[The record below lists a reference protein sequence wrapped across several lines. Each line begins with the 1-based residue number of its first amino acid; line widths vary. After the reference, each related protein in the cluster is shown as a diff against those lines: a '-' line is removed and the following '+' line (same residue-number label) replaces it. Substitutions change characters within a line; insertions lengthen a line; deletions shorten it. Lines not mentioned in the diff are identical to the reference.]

1 MIARLIEGSARNP
14 VLVILCV
21 LLLAGWGLW
30 ALFQVPVD
38 AIPDLSDVQVIVY
51 TEWQGRSPTLI
62 EDQITYPVVT
72 SLLAGPKVKRV
83 RGVSEYGVS
92 YVYVIFEDRTDL
104 YWARSRVLEYLQK
117 LTGKLPIGVTP
128 TLGPDA
134 TGVGWVYQYALVDES
149 GTHDLA
155 QLRSLQDWYL
165 RYQLESVPGVAEVL
179 AIGGF
184 VKQYQIEVD
193 PNTLAAYRLPIQRVT
208 EAVRNSNA
216 EVSGRVLEMAGT
228 EYVIRG
234 RGYLRSVDE
243 IELIPVGTD
252 GRGTPILVRDIG
264 HVQLGPDQ
272 RRGIAELDGKGQTV
286 GGIVIMRAGEN
297 ALAVIERIKTR
308 LKDIAPALPDGV
320 RIVPTY
326 DRSDLIQRAI
336 AVLREKLLEESVI
349 VSLIALVFLFH
360 VRSALVAVLILPVA
374 VLLAFVPMAYLKI
387 TSNIMSLGGIAI
399 AIGAMVDAA
408 IVMVEN
414 AHKRLEQSPSGK
426 EARPMGKEPAP
437 AGSGREGV
445 TTPGAGGCES
455 NRTEIIIAAAKE
467 VGRPLFFS
475 LLVIAVSF
483 LPIFALEAQEG
494 RLFTPLAYTKT
505 FSMLFATALSVT
517 LAPVLMVL
525 LIRGHIRA
533 ETKNPLN
540 RLLIS
545 LYRPILSGAL
555 RMRWLTLGLAVAAVA
570 ITVPV
575 FSRLGAEFMP
585 PLNEGTILYMPTT
598 VPGLSI
604 PEATKVLQV
613 QDQLLTTF
621 PEVERVFG
629 KMGKAPTA
637 TDPAFVGMAEIT
649 VTLKPES
656 QWRPGM
662 TWDRLLDEMDAKL
675 RIPGF
680 PNIWWMPIQTRTEM
694 ITTGVRSP
702 VGIKVL
708 GPDLKTIERIGLEI
722 ERALATVP
730 GTRSAF
736 AERLNEGYYLD
747 LIVNRREAARYGLT
761 VGDVQEVITSAIGG
775 ETVTTT
781 VEGRERYPI
790 NVRYKRELRDDPD
803 RLKRVLIPTPTGAQ
817 IPLGQIAEMVIA
829 QGPPSIADEAGAL
842 AGLVSVSVGG
852 RDLRGYVQDAQRVVH
867 ALVTLPSGYRLIWTG
882 QYEHLV
888 RAEERL
894 KLVIP
899 VTLAVILLL
908 LYLNFHSLAKSLI
921 VLLSVPF
928 AVIGAIWYLH
938 YLGYNLSVAVWV
950 GIIALAGV
958 AAETGVVMLVYLD
971 EVYERRVR
979 EGRMTTAQDL
989 LDAIMEG
996 AVQRVRPKM
1005 MTVAAIMGGLIPIM
1019 WTTGAGADVM
1029 KRIAAPMI
1037 GGMVSSTVLTLI
1049 VIPVLYSM
1057 WRRAQFREPR
1067 RGA

>member
-14 VLVILCV
+14 ILVILLV
-21 LLLAGWGLW
+21 LLLGAWGLW
-30 ALFQVPVD
+30 AGFRVPLD
-38 AIPDLSDVQVIVY
+38 AVPDLSDVQVTIY
-51 TEWQGRSPTLI
+51 TEWQGRSPTLM
-62 EDQITYPVVT
+62 EDQVTYPIVT

-104 YWARSRVLEYLQK
+104 YWARSRVLEYMQK
-117 LTGKLPIGVTP
+117 LSGRLPAGVAP

-149 GTHDLA
+149 GAHDLA

-165 RYQLESVPGVAEVL
+165 RYQLESVPGVAEVS
-179 AIGGF
+179 AVGGF

-193 PNTLAAYRLPIQRVT
+193 PNTLAAYRLPIKT
-208 EAVRNSNA
+208 IIEAVRNSNA

-228 EYVIRG
+228 EYIIRG
-234 RGYLRSVDE
+234 RGYLRSIED

-252 GRGTPILVRDIG
+252 GRGTPILIRDIA
-264 HVQLGPDQ
+264 HVQIGPDQ
-272 RRGIAELDGKGQTV
+272 RRGIAELDGKGQVV

-297 ALAVIERIKTR
+297 ALAVIERIKAKLAEIT
-308 LKDIAPALPDGV
+308 PALPKGV
-320 RIVPTY
+320 QIVPTY
-326 DRSDLIQRAI
+326 DRSDLIHRAI
-336 AVLREKLLEESVI
+336 AVLREKLVEESII
-349 VSLIALVFLFH
+349 VSLVAVVFLFH
-360 VRSALVAVLILPVA
+360 LRSALVAILILPVA
-374 VLLAFVPMAYLKI
+374 VLLAFIPMAYLNI
-387 TSNIMSLGGIAI
+387 TSSIMSLGGIAI

-414 AHKRLEQSPSGK
+414 AHKRLEQ
-426 EARPMGKEPAP
+426 AP
-437 AGSGREGV
+437 KADRIE
-445 TTPGAGGCES
+445 T
-455 NRTEIIIAAAKE
+455 IIAAAKE

-505 FSMLFATALSVT
+505 FAMLFATALSVT

-525 LIRGHIRA
+525 LIRGRIRA
-533 ETKNPLN
+533 EAKNPLN
-540 RLLIS
+540 RLLVS
-545 LYRPILSGAL
+545 LYRPIISGAL
-555 RMRWLTLGLAVAAVA
+555 RVRWLTLGLAVVVVGFTAP
-570 ITVPV
+570 IY
-575 FSRLGAEFMP
+575 SRLGAEFMP

-604 PEATKVLQV
+604 PESAKVLQI

-649 VTLKPES
+649 ITLKPEE

-708 GPDLKTIERIGLEI
+708 GPDLKTIEKIGLEI
-722 ERALATVP
+722 EQVLATVP
-730 GTRSAF
+730 GTKSAF

-747 LIVNRREAARYGLT
+747 LTVNRREAARYGLT
-761 VGDVQEVITSAIGG
+761 VGDVQAVITSAIGG

-781 VEGRERYPI
+781 VEGRERYSV

-803 RLKRVLIPTPTGAQ
+803 RLKRVLIPTSSGAQ
-817 IPLGQIAEMVIA
+817 VPLGQIADLVIT

-842 AGLVSVSVGG
+842 AGLVSVAVSG
-852 RDLRGYVQDAQRVVH
+852 RDLRGYVEDAQRAVRDR
-867 ALVTLPSGYRLIWTG
+867 VTLPSGYRLVWAG

-894 KLVIP
+894 KLVVP
-899 VTLAVILLL
+899 VTIGIILLL
-908 LYLNFHSLAKSLI
+908 LYLNFRSMAKSLI

-928 AVIGAIWYLH
+928 AAIGAIWYLD
-938 YLGYNLSVAVWV
+938 YLNYNMSVAVWV

-971 EVYERRVR
+971 EAYERRVR
-979 EGRMTTAQDL
+979 EGRMTTVQDL
-989 LDAIMEG
+989 REAIIEG

-1005 MTVAAIMGGLIPIM
+1005 MTVAAIMGGLLPIM
-1019 WTTGAGADVM
+1019 WTTGTGADVM

-1037 GGMVSSTVLTLI
+1037 GGMVSSTILTLI
-1049 VIPVLYSM
+1049 VIPALYFIWKGWIMRSHSSSETTFARPM
-1057 WRRAQFREPR
+1057 
-1067 RGA
+1067 

>member
-14 VLVILCV
+14 ILVILCV
-21 LLLAGWGLW
+21 VLLAAGGLW
-30 ALFQVPVD
+30 AGFQVPLD
-38 AIPDLSDVQVIVY
+38 AIPDLSDVQVTIY
-51 TEWQGRSPTLI
+51 TEWPGRSPSLI
-62 EDQITYPVVT
+62 EDQVTYPIVT

-104 YWARSRVLEYLQK
+104 YWARSRVLEYMQK
-117 LTGKLPIGVTP
+117 LTGKLPSGVAP

-149 GTHDLA
+149 GAHDLA

-165 RYQLESVPGVAEVL
+165 RYQLESVPGVAEVS
-179 AIGGF
+179 AVGGF

-193 PNTLAAYRLPIQRVT
+193 PNTLAAYRLPIKT
-208 EAVRNSNA
+208 IIEAVRNSNA

-234 RGYLRSVDE
+234 RGYLRSVDD

-252 GRGTPILVRDIG
+252 GRGTPILIRDIA
-264 HVQLGPDQ
+264 HVHIGPDQ
-272 RRGIAELDGKGQTV
+272 RRGVAELDGKGQTV

-297 ALAVIERIKTR
+297 ALAVIERIKAR
-308 LKDIAPALPDGV
+308 LEEITPALPKGIH
-320 RIVPTY
+320 IVPTY
-326 DRSDLIQRAI
+326 DRSDLIHRAI
-336 AVLREKLLEESVI
+336 AVLREKLVEESVI
-349 VSLIALVFLFH
+349 VSLVAVVFLFH
-360 VRSALVAVLILPVA
+360 LRSALVAILILPVA
-374 VLLAFVPMAYLKI
+374 VLLAFIPMAYLHI
-387 TSNIMSLGGIAI
+387 TSSIMSLGGIAI

-414 AHKRLEQSPSGK
+414 AHKRLEQ
-426 EARPMGKEPAP
+426 AP
-437 AGSGREGV
+437 HADRIE
-445 TTPGAGGCES
+445 T
-455 NRTEIIIAAAKE
+455 IIAAAKE

-505 FSMLFATALSVT
+505 FSMLFATVLSVT

-525 LIRGHIRA
+525 LIRGRIRA

-540 RLLIS
+540 RLLIA

-555 RMRWLTLGLAVAAVA
+555 RVRWLTLGLAVVVVGL
-570 ITVPV
+570 TVPI

-604 PEATKVLQV
+604 PESAKVLQV

-649 VTLKPES
+649 VTLKPEA

-708 GPDLKTIERIGLEI
+708 GPDLKTIEKIGLEI
-722 ERALATVP
+722 EQVLANVP
-730 GTRSAF
+730 GTKSAF

-747 LIVNRREAARYGLT
+747 IIVNRREAARYGLA
-761 VGDVQEVITSAIGG
+761 VGDVQSVITSAIGG
-775 ETVTTT
+775 ETVTTM
-781 VEGRERYPI
+781 VEGRERYPV

-803 RLKRVLIPTPTGAQ
+803 RLKRVLIPTPSGAQ
-817 IPLGQIAEMVIA
+817 IPLGQVADLVIT

-842 AGLVSVSVGG
+842 AGLVSVAVSG
-852 RDLRGYVQDAQRVVH
+852 RDLRGYVEDAQRAVRER
-867 ALVTLPSGYRLIWTG
+867 VTLPPGYRLIWAG

-894 KLVIP
+894 KLVVP
-899 VTLAVILLL
+899 VTIGIILLL
-908 LYLNFHSLAKSLI
+908 LYLNFGSLAKSLI

-928 AVIGAIWYLH
+928 AAIGAIWYLD

-971 EVYERRVR
+971 EAYERRVR
-979 EGRMTTAQDL
+979 EGRMTTVHDMRE
-989 LDAIMEG
+989 AIMEG

-1005 MTVAAIMGGLIPIM
+1005 MTVAAIMGGLLPIM
-1019 WTTGAGADVM
+1019 WTTGTGADVM

-1037 GGMVSSTVLTLI
+1037 GGMVSSTILTLI
-1049 VIPVLYSM
+1049 VIPVLYFI
-1057 WRRAQFREPR
+1057 WKRRIMSSGSPIDTPCAGPR
-1067 RGA
+1067 PS

>member
-21 LLLAGWGLW
+21 LLLTGWGLW
-30 ALFQVPVD
+30 ALFQVPLD

-117 LTGKLPIGVTP
+117 LTGKLPPGVTP

-165 RYQLESVPGVAEVL
+165 RYQLESVPGVAEVSV
-179 AIGGF
+179 IGGF

-193 PNTLAAYRLPIQRVT
+193 PNTLAAYRLPIQRVI

-228 EYVIRG
+228 EFVIRG

-297 ALAVIERIKTR
+297 ALAVIERIKAR
-308 LKDIAPALPDGV
+308 LEDIAPALPEGV
-320 RIVPTY
+320 HIIPTY
-326 DRSDLIQRAI
+326 DRSDLIHRAI
-336 AVLREKLLEESVI
+336 AVLREKLVEESVI
-349 VSLIALVFLFH
+349 VSLIALVFLLH
-360 VRSALVAVLILPVA
+360 VRSALVVILILPVA
-374 VLLAFVPMAYLKI
+374 VLLAFIPMAYLRI

-414 AHKRLEQSPSGK
+414 AHKWLEQSPSGK
-426 EARPMGKEPAP
+426 EARPIGSEFAP
-437 AGSGREGV
+437 AGSGREGI

-455 NRTEIIIAAAKE
+455 NRAEIIIAAAKE

-483 LPIFALEAQEG
+483 LPIFALESQEG

-525 LIRGHIRA
+525 LIRGKIRPEA
-533 ETKNPLN
+533 KNPLN
-540 RLLIS
+540 RWLIA

-555 RMRWLTLGLAVAAVA
+555 RIRWLTMGVAVAAVA
-570 ITVPV
+570 ITMPV

-604 PEATKVLQV
+604 PEATRVLQV

-649 VTLKPES
+649 VTLKPEA

-722 ERALATVP
+722 EQALATVP

-747 LIVNRREAARYGLT
+747 LIVDRREAARYGLT
-761 VGDVQEVITSAIGG
+761 VGDVQTVITSAIGG

-781 VEGRERYPI
+781 VEGRERYPV

-803 RLKRVLIPTPTGAQ
+803 RLKRVLVPTPTGAQ
-817 IPLGQIAEMVIA
+817 IPLGQIAEMVIT
-829 QGPPSIADEAGAL
+829 QGPPSIADEAGSL
-842 AGLVSVSVGG
+842 AGLVSVSVSG
-852 RDLRGYVQDAQRVVH
+852 RDLRGYVQDAQRAVH
-867 ALVTLPSGYRLIWTG
+867 ELVTLPSGYRLIWTG

-894 KLVIP
+894 KLVVP

-908 LYLNFHSLAKSLI
+908 LYLNFRSLAKSLI

-971 EVYERRVR
+971 EAYERRVR
-979 EGRMTTAQDL
+979 EGRMITAQDL
-989 LDAIMEG
+989 HEAIMEG

-1005 MTVAAIMGGLIPIM
+1005 MTVAAVMGGLIPIM
-1019 WTTGAGADVM
+1019 WTTGTGADVM

-1037 GGMVSSTVLTLI
+1037 GGMVSSTMLTLL
-1049 VIPVLYSM
+1049 VIPVLYAL
-1057 WRRAQFREPR
+1057 WRGRSLSEK
-1067 RGA
+1067 

>member
-21 LLLAGWGLW
+21 LLLTGWGLW
-30 ALFQVPVD
+30 ALFQVPLD

-117 LTGKLPIGVTP
+117 LTGKLPPGVTP

-165 RYQLESVPGVAEVL
+165 RYQLESVPGVAEVS

-193 PNTLAAYRLPIQRVT
+193 PNTLAAYRLPIQRVI

-234 RGYLRSVDE
+234 RGYLQSIDE

-264 HVQLGPDQ
+264 RVQLGPDQ

-286 GGIVIMRAGEN
+286 GSIVIMRAGEN
-297 ALAVIERIKTR
+297 ALAVIERIKSR
-308 LKDIAPALPDGV
+308 LKEITPALPEGV
-320 RIVPTY
+320 HIVPTY

-349 VSLIALVFLFH
+349 VSLIAVLFLFH
-360 VRSALVAVLILPVA
+360 FRSALVAILILPVA
-374 VLLAFVPMAYLKI
+374 VLLAFIPMAYLKI

-414 AHKRLEQSPSGK
+414 AHKRLEQSPQ
-426 EARPMGKEPAP
+426 ADRI
-437 AGSGREGV
+437 
-445 TTPGAGGCES
+445 
-455 NRTEIIIAAAKE
+455 EIIIAAAKE

-525 LIRGHIRA
+525 LIRGKIRP

-540 RLLIS
+540 WWLIA
-545 LYRPILSGAL
+545 LYRPILSGTL
-555 RMRWLTLGLAVAAVA
+555 RRRWLTVGLALAAVGVTA
-570 ITVPV
+570 PV
-575 FSRLGAEFMP
+575 FFRLGAEFMP

-629 KMGKAPTA
+629 KMGKASTA

-649 VTLKPES
+649 VTLKPEA
-656 QWRPGM
+656 QWRTGM
-662 TWDRLLDEMDAKL
+662 TWDKLLDEMDAKL
-675 RIPGF
+675 HIPGF

-702 VGIKVL
+702 VGIRVL
-708 GPDLKTIERIGLEI
+708 GPELKTIERIGIEI
-722 ERALATVP
+722 EQAVATVP

-747 LIVNRREAARYGLT
+747 VIVNRQEAARYGLT
-761 VGDVQEVITSAIGG
+761 VGDVQAVITSAIGG
-775 ETVTTT
+775 ETVTNT
-781 VEGRERYPI
+781 VEGRERYPV

-817 IPLGQIAEMVIA
+817 VPLGQIAELVIM

-842 AGLVSVSVGG
+842 AGLVSVSVSG
-852 RDLRGYVQDAQRVVH
+852 RDLRGYVHDAQRAVQK
-867 ALVTLPSGYRLIWTG
+867 LITLPSGYRLVWTG

-894 KLVIP
+894 QRVIP
-899 VTLAVILLL
+899 VTLAIILLL
-908 LYLNFHSLAKSLI
+908 LYLNFRSLAKSLM

-928 AVIGAIWYLH
+928 AVLGAIWYLH

-958 AAETGVVMLVYLD
+958 AVETGVVMLVYLD
-971 EVYERRVR
+971 EAYERRVQ
-979 EGRMTTAQDL
+979 EGRLGTPQDL
-989 LDAIMEG
+989 HDAIIEG

-1005 MTVAAIMGGLIPIM
+1005 MTVAAIMGGLLPIM
-1019 WTTGAGADVM
+1019 WSTGTGADVM

-1037 GGMVSSTVLTLI
+1037 GGMVSSTILTLL
-1049 VIPVLYSM
+1049 VIPVLYAL
-1057 WRRAQFREPR
+1057 WRGQSSKPGIR
-1067 RGA
+1067 

>member
-14 VLVILCV
+14 TLIILLVLMLS
-21 LLLAGWGLW
+21 AWGLW
-30 ALFQVPVD
+30 ALFQVPLD

-51 TEWQGRSPTLI
+51 TEWPGRSPTLI
-62 EDQITYPVVT
+62 EDQITYPIVT
-72 SLLAGPKVKRV
+72 SLLAGPRVKRV

-149 GTHDLA
+149 GAHDLA

-165 RYQLESVPGVAEVL
+165 RYQLESVPGVAEVS

-193 PNTLAAYRLPIQRVT
+193 PNTLAAYRLPIQKVI

-234 RGYLRSVDE
+234 RGYLRAVDE

-308 LKDIAPALPDGV
+308 LEEITPALPRGV
-320 RIVPTY
+320 RIVPVY
-326 DRSDLIQRAI
+326 DRSDLIHRAI
-336 AVLREKLLEESVI
+336 TVLREKLLEESVI
-349 VSLIALVFLFH
+349 VSLVAMLFLFH
-360 VRSALVAVLILPVA
+360 LRSALVAILILPVA
-374 VLLAFVPMAYLKI
+374 VLLAFIPMVYLKI

-414 AHKRLEQSPSGK
+414 AHKRLEQSPSG
-426 EARPMGKEPAP
+426 
-437 AGSGREGV
+437 
-445 TTPGAGGCES
+445 

-483 LPIFALEAQEG
+483 LPIFALESQEG

-505 FSMLFATALSVT
+505 LSMLFATALSVT

-525 LIRGHIRA
+525 LIRGKIRPEA
-533 ETKNPLN
+533 KNPLN
-540 RLLIS
+540 RWLIA
-545 LYRPILSGAL
+545 LYRPLLSGAL
-555 RMRWLTLGLAVAAVA
+555 RGRWLTVGVAIAAVGVTA
-570 ITVPV
+570 PV
-575 FSRLGAEFMP
+575 FFRLGAEFMP

-598 VPGLSI
+598 IPGLSI
-604 PEATKVLQV
+604 PEATKILQV

-649 VTLKPES
+649 VTLKPEA

-662 TWDRLLDEMDAKL
+662 TWDRLLDEMDAKV

-708 GPDLKTIERIGLEI
+708 GPDLKTIERIGLEV

-747 LIVNRREAARYGLT
+747 VIVNRREAARHGLT
-761 VGDVQEVITSAIGG
+761 VGDVQAVITSAVGG

-781 VEGRERYPI
+781 VEGRERYPV
-790 NVRYKRELRDDPD
+790 NVRYKRELRDEPD
-803 RLKRVLIPTPTGAQ
+803 RLKRVLILTPSGAQ
-817 IPLGQIAEMVIA
+817 IPLEQIAELVIT
-829 QGPPSIADEAGAL
+829 QGPTSIADEAGEL

-852 RDLRGYVQDAQRVVH
+852 RDLRGYVEDAQH
-867 ALVTLPSGYRLIWTG
+867 AVRDQVTVPSGYRLIWTG

-908 LYLNFHSLAKSLI
+908 LYLNFRSLAKSLI

-938 YLGYNLSVAVWV
+938 FLGYNLSVAVWV

-971 EVYERRVR
+971 EAYERRVR
-979 EGRMTTAQDL
+979 EGRMATAQDL
-989 LDAIMEG
+989 RDAIMEG

-1005 MTVAAIMGGLIPIM
+1005 MTVAAIMGGLLPIM
-1019 WTTGAGADVM
+1019 WTTGTGADVM

-1037 GGMVSSTVLTLI
+1037 GGMLSSTVLTLL
-1049 VIPVLYSM
+1049 VIPVLYAF
-1057 WRRAQFREPR
+1057 WRGRWSKSD
-1067 RGA
+1067 GS

>member
-30 ALFQVPVD
+30 AAFKVPLD
-38 AIPDLSDVQVIVY
+38 AVPDQSDVQVTIY

-62 EDQITYPVVT
+62 EDQVTYPIVT

-117 LTGKLPIGVTP
+117 LTGKLPAGVAP

-134 TGVGWVYQYALVDES
+134 TGVGWVYQYALADES
-149 GTHDLA
+149 GAHDLA
-155 QLRSLQDWYL
+155 QLRSLQDWHL
-165 RYQLESVPGVAEVL
+165 RYQLESVPGVAEVS
-179 AIGGF
+179 AVGGF

-193 PNTLAAYRLPIQRVT
+193 PNTLAAYRLPIKT
-208 EAVRNSNA
+208 IIEAVRNSNA

-228 EYVIRG
+228 EYIIRG
-234 RGYLRSVDE
+234 RGYLHSIDD

-252 GRGTPILVRDIG
+252 GRGTPILIRDIA
-264 HVQLGPDQ
+264 HVQIGPDQ
-272 RRGIAELDGKGQTV
+272 RRGVAELDGKGQTV

-297 ALAVIERIKTR
+297 ALAVIERVKAR
-308 LKDIAPALPDGV
+308 LAEITPALPNGV

-326 DRSDLIQRAI
+326 DRSDLIYRAI
-336 AVLREKLLEESVI
+336 AVLREKLLEESSI
-349 VSLIALVFLFH
+349 VSLVAVVFLFH
-360 VRSALVAVLILPVA
+360 LRSALVAILILPVA
-374 VLLAFVPMAYLKI
+374 VLLAFIPMAYLNI
-387 TSNIMSLGGIAI
+387 TSSIMSLGGIAI

-414 AHKRLEQSPSGK
+414 AHKRLEQ
-426 EARPMGKEPAP
+426 AP
-437 AGSGREGV
+437 NADRIE
-445 TTPGAGGCES
+445 T
-455 NRTEIIIAAAKE
+455 IIAAAKE

-525 LIRGHIRA
+525 LIRGKVRA
-533 ETKNPLN
+533 EAKNPLN
-540 RLLIS
+540 RWLIA

-555 RMRWLTLGLAVAAVA
+555 RTRWLTVGIAIAAVGVTA
-570 ITVPV
+570 PV
-575 FSRLGAEFMP
+575 FFRLGAEFMP

-604 PEATKVLQV
+604 PEATKILQV
-613 QDQLLTTF
+613 QDQLLSTF

-649 VTLKPES
+649 ATLKPES

-722 ERALATVP
+722 EQVLATVP
-730 GTRSAF
+730 GTKSAF

-747 LIVNRREAARYGLT
+747 LTVNRREAARYGLT
-761 VGDVQEVITSAIGG
+761 VGDVQAVITSAIGG

-781 VEGRERYPI
+781 VEGRERYPV

-803 RLKRVLIPTPTGAQ
+803 RLKRVLIPTPSGAQ
-817 IPLGQIAEMVIA
+817 IPLGQIAEMVIT
-829 QGPPSIADEAGAL
+829 QGPPSIADEAGSL
-842 AGLVSVSVGG
+842 AGLVSVSVNG
-852 RDLRGYVQDAQRVVH
+852 RDLRGYVHDAQRAVRE
-867 ALVTLPSGYRLIWTG
+867 LVTLPSGYRLIWTG

-908 LYLNFHSLAKSLI
+908 LYLNFRSFAKSLI

-928 AVIGAIWYLH
+928 AGMGAIWYLH

-971 EVYERRVR
+971 EAYDRRVR

-989 LDAIMEG
+989 RDAIMEG

-1005 MTVAAIMGGLIPIM
+1005 MTVAAIMGGLLPIM
-1019 WTTGAGADVM
+1019 WTSGTGADVM

-1037 GGMVSSTVLTLI
+1037 GGMVSSTVLTLL
-1049 VIPVLYSM
+1049 VIPVLYAL
-1057 WRRAQFREPR
+1057 WRGRWSKSQTYLSDRLT
-1067 RGA
+1067 